1 MNYEFIILSAPLIE
15 KSAHLQE
22 TVFSR
27 ETLLMKYCGS
37 FPVSEIS
44 FDDIVYRSE

>member
-1 MNYEFIILSAPLIE
+1 MLKTLSNDM
-15 KSAHLQE
+15 
-22 TVFSR
+22 FD
-27 ETLLMKYCGS
+27 MKYGGS